1 MKVTTP
7 QILFHGGDSGGKKVS
22 CEPVFSLDFAP
33 THVRA
38 GNDAKAEE
46 KAYLLATAGAD
57 KDVKLWRVSGS
68 PLASESAD
76 LAIAHVATLSGHN
89 KTANCVRFAP
99 SGREL
104 ASAGDGGEVLLWQP
118 GGVSAYVKEQQ
129 AEATAA
135 AAAAASVPP
144 NATSAA
150 PAVGA
155 ASASASAAAAAAGSP
170 AAGGEQEQE
179 WKVSGTLRGHADD
192 VQDIAWNAD
201 GSALL
206 TGSVENVAFVFDVAN
221 RKAAVRLSDHRG
233 YVQGVAWDP
242 GYRYLVTQSGD
253 RTVRIYQPKSS
264 AGDAEAVLTAAVDA
278 MDIAEDDKFAE
289 AVAKACGLSS
299 PQSALNALNAASRG
313 PFSCVATI
321 AKRDAAD
328 VDAAAAAATTAA
340 AAAATTATA
349 KQPSL
354 FAGDSLHSFFRR
366 PAWTPDGGALIMP
379 AGMVAGGVSAT
390 WLLRRGD
397 ATPAVALPVAGKP
410 PVAVRCAPVIVERQG
425 KRCALVAVATVDTLV
440 VYAIHEDGEVESL
453 AALAGAHLSALTDVA
468 WAADAGMLA
477 VSSHDGYIT
486 LVAFEEGEL
495 GRPMAAHELPRH
507 VQARMCGFAC
517 RVRARLTRAC
527 GTAAAAAAT
536 AATAATAAATTTT
549 ILAEKRPAA
558 PASAVDKPVSKAR
571 RITPIAVV

>member
-118 GGVSAYVKEQQ
+118 GGVSAHVKEQQ

-150 PAVGA
+150 PASSG
-155 ASASASAAAAAAGSP
+155 AAGSP

-221 RKAAVRLSDHRG
+221 RKAAVRIAEHRG

-264 AGDAEAVLTAAVDA
+264 AGDAEAVLTAAVEA
-278 MDIAEDDKFAE
+278 MDTAEDDKFAE

-299 PQSALNALNAASRG
+299 PQAALNALNAASRG

-321 AKRDAAD
+321 AKAD
-328 VDAAAAAATTAA
+328 VDAA

-354 FAGDSLHSFFRR
+354 FAGDSLASFFRR

-410 PVAVRCAPVIVERQG
+410 PVAARCAPVIVERQG

-495 GRPMAAHELPRH
+495 GRPMAARELPRH

-536 AATAATAAATTTT
+536 AATAAATTTTT

-558 PASAVDKPVSKAR
+558 PASAVDKPASKAR